1 MRRLYW
7 SVFSVPACFLAR
19 YSWARICG
27 GRGKR
32 GVRGSRGSAE
42 LTRSPSNERVKRFR
56 AESHLVQ
63 GGVLVPVANLALA
76 PVAHPA
82 RHLLGSEVLH
92 GGAARRVRRAHARR
106 EVDGRSFTFRSLR
119 FVPLHWNRHHFGLRG
134 AVARTSISH
143 FPLEN
148 VDFPR
153 RFSCRWWARQ
163 SGAREGEACEASG
176 VLPSYAPPWLT
187 QARRST

>member
-1 MRRLYW
+1 LMKRALKPRRRDAARVGCRIRPESGNGRRTGASALAMRRLCW

-63 GGVLVPVANLALA
+63 GGALVPVANLALA

-82 RHLLGSEVLH
+82 RHLLGSEILH
-92 GGAARRVRRAHARR
+92 GGTARRVHRAHARR
-106 EVDGRSFTFRSLR
+106 EVDVG
-119 FVPLHWNRHHFGLRG
+119 G
-134 AVARTSISH
+134 ASH
-143 FPLEN
+143 PFPL
-148 VDFPR
+148 
-153 RFSCRWWARQ
+153 
-163 SGAREGEACEASG
+163 
-176 VLPSYAPPWLT
+176 LPPTYEIALDDVK
-187 QARRST
+187 AM